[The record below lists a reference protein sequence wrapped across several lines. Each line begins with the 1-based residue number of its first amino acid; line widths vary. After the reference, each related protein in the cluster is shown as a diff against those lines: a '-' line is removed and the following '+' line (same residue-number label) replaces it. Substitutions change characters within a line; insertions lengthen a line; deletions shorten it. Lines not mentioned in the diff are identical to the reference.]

1 MPVKKAAWLVLL
13 VLVAAGGARFWLL
26 SDHAQSNGQDNKAKP
41 PAPVALARARVEDM
55 PLLLE
60 VVARAEAFE
69 TVTLKSRLDGQVAA
83 VDYREG
89 EHVRQGQVLVRLDP
103 GDLEAK
109 LRQAEANL
117 ARDQALVAKARAD
130 TERYAS
136 LRERSLVSEEKT
148 GEVRTVL
155 AAAEATVKA
164 DRAAVDLAKLQ
175 LGYATI
181 RAPFA
186 GVVGARLVAP
196 GAAVKVNETELAVVN
211 RVQPLYVSFA
221 VPEKYSARLRAA
233 LRAAPVKIAARLPG
247 DAAPP
252 FEGEARFL
260 DNAVDVATSTIQMK
274 AVLPNADELLTPGQF
289 LNVSVPLDTLR
300 SAVTV
305 PAEAVQEGPEGSF
318 VYVVTADQLAE
329 LRPVEV
335 AAAQRGRI
343 AIRSGLRAGEL
354 VITEGHLRV
363 APGAKV
369 QPKTA
374 AGQAR
379 SGY

>member
-1 MPVKKAAWLVLL
+1 MRKVVWAVLL
-13 VLVAAGGARFWLL
+13 LLAAAGGVRYWLA
-26 SDHAQSNGQDNKAKP
+26 DNQAQSRAKDAKARP
-41 PAPVALARARVEDM
+41 PAPVALAGAITEDM

-60 VVARAEAFE
+60 AVGRAEAFE
-69 TVTLKSRLDGQVAA
+69 TVALKSRLDGQVLA
-83 VDYREG
+83 VEYREG
-89 EHVRQGQVLVRLDP
+89 EHVREGQVLVRLDP
-103 GDLEAK
+103 GDLEAR
-109 LRQAEANL
+109 LRQVAANL
-117 ARDQALVAKARAD
+117 ARDQALLDKARID
-130 TERYAS
+130 LKRYVS
-136 LRERSLVSEEKT
+136 LRERHLVSEEKA
-148 GEVRTVL
+148 GEVRTAL

-186 GVVGARLVAP
+186 GVVGARLVSP

-233 LRAAPVKIAARLPG
+233 LRASPLRVTARLPG
-247 DAAPP
+247 DAERQ

-260 DNAVDVATSTIQMK
+260 DNAVDVATSTIQLK

-300 SAVTV
+300 NAVTV
-305 PAEAVQEGPEGSF
+305 PAEAVQEGPDGSF
-318 VYVVTADQLAE
+318 VYVVTPEQLAE

-343 AIRSGLRAGEL
+343 AVGSGLRAGEL

-363 APGAKV
+363 SPGAKV
-369 QPKTA
+369 QPKA
-374 AGQAR
+374 PSIQAG
-379 SGY
+379 SGN